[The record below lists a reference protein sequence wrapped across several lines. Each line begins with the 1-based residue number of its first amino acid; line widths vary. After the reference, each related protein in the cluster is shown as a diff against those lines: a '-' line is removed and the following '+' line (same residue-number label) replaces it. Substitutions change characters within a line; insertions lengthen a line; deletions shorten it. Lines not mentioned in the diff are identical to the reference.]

1 MCLELPPT
9 TGYHAETICEY
20 LLPRTNYVSCHSI
33 AVKMKSTERT
43 VDADGSRNDR
53 CCMTKYF
60 IDSLDLL
67 RGSSFIDKKSCSTF
81 VIEREEGIKFKQK
94 KSLSFLLL
102 LLLSPSFPQ

>member
-1 MCLELPPT
+1 
-9 TGYHAETICEY
+9 
-20 LLPRTNYVSCHSI
+20 
-33 AVKMKSTERT
+33 MKSTERT

-81 VIEREEGIKFKQK
+81 VIEREEGIKIFLK
-94 KSLSFLLL
+94 KVFVFSVVVAAVS
-102 LLLSPSFPQ
+102 LLSTMIFFCF